1 MFGTKQ
7 AIFFNFF
14 GDEMCSFASHLSSKG
29 FDIVVANCDDT
40 HHSFE
45 KHDVKHAFKCD
56 AENASILGKLFL
68 DSVSKK
74 VESTVVIAK
83 CDSSLSSEG
92 FETNLQLR

>member
-7 AIFFNFF
+7 AIFFNFL
-14 GDEMCSFASHLSSKG
+14 GDEMCPFATHLSQKG

-40 HHSFE
+40 HKSFE
-45 KHDVKHAFKCD
+45 KHNVKHTFSCD
-56 AENASILGKLFL
+56 AENASILSKLLL

-74 VESTVVIAK
+74 VDSTVVIAQ